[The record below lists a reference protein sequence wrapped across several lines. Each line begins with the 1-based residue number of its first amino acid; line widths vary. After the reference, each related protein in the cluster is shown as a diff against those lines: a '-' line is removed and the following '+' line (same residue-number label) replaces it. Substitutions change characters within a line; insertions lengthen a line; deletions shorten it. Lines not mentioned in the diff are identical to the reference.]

1 MESSRRLAYV
11 SYHSCTCTSQLT
23 IRRPDFVCL
32 DEPIVDERLQH
43 LLHRLRHDT
52 FKLGTE
58 LRAVSRVIRNSGLR
72 DTYLFELLELRRVSR
87 RELVLSER
95 TYLIKVFLH
104 FSRQLAR
111 IPSFSLVLTYTLM
124 KNLCE

>member
-1 MESSRRLAYV
+1 
-11 SYHSCTCTSQLT
+11 
-23 IRRPDFVCL
+23 
-32 DEPIVDERLQH
+32 
-43 LLHRLRHDT
+43 
-52 FKLGTE
+52 
-58 LRAVSRVIRNSGLR
+58 VSRVIRSSGLR

-111 IPSFSLVLTYTLM
+111 IPSSSLVLTYTLM
-124 KNLCE
+124 KNLCQWDTI